1 MKSFAKQSG
10 LRTMSIS
17 DTDLEYLVSNNK
29 EDLSFYDKYRVNRY
43 YECTGEIFL
52 LQILLLEII
61 YFINSKPIVV

>member
-29 EDLSFYDKYRVNRY
+29 EDLSFYDKYRVNQY

-61 YFINSKPIVV
+61 NFINLKPIVV